1 MFLAFIDILALAL
14 LLYILVQILT
24 STGKR
29 RGGLP
34 PGPSGWPLIGN
45 VLDMPTSHEWQTFAE
60 WGEKWGDIVSVTLLG
75 QPVLVLNTSAAA
87 IEILDKKS
95 SIYSDR
101 PTLPVCGEVIGWD
114 RTLVLLHYGPVW
126 RETRRLFSQT
136 IGTRDSLMHL
146 SDQLEREGHRFVARL
161 MANPAALFQHVRGFT
176 GASILNITYGY
187 TVERE
192 DDDLVRLVDKTVEQF
207 SLSSAPGAFYADVLP
222 ILKRVPAWFP
232 GAGWKRTALAWRR
245 DLEAMC
251 DIPFNYTKQQLMS
264 GKASP
269 SFVAMNVDLDGG
281 SEREFIIKSA
291 AASLYSAGADTTVS
305 AICSFFLAMMCFP
318 DAQRKAQAE
327 IDRVIGNDRLP
338 TLADRDE
345 LPYIRALIW
354 EVLRWQPIAPLGA
367 PHSLIQDDTHAG
379 YYLPKG
385 TTVITN
391 IWGMLRDRTRY
402 TDPEVF
408 NPDRFCPSNDVEPEY
423 DPRQIV
429 FGFGRRVCPGSQ
441 LAETSLFL
449 ICALSLAA
457 FEIAKPV
464 IDGNVVEPSMEYTTG
479 TISHPLPFECSIK
492 PRSAK
497 ASALVAAMRD
507 SL

>member
-222 ILKRVPAWFP
+222 ICLCLSVHQQTSQANKVPVKRVPAWFP
-232 GAGWKRTALAWRR
+232 GAAATGIYFAQPRSYTLSYLAM
-245 DLEAMC
+245 LV
-251 DIPFNYTKQQLMS
+251 QMS

-291 AASLYSAGADTTVS
+291 AASLYS
-305 AICSFFLAMMCFP
+305 AMMCFP